1 MTGLDARPGRGL
13 GEHALVARSHE
24 DRPARLEAQRVGHLA
39 GHLGRHPLAVAV
51 AASLALHV
59 VVIYLPILQA
69 AFHTVPLSLADWL
82 IAAGAAATLLVATEL
97 AKWAVRA
104 RASRRVGLTVSK

>member
-1 MTGLDARPGRGL
+1 MPPVTAMVTGTGLADNAW
-13 GEHALVARSHE
+13 
-24 DRPARLEAQRVGHLA
+24 
-39 GHLGRHPLAVAV
+39 LAVAV